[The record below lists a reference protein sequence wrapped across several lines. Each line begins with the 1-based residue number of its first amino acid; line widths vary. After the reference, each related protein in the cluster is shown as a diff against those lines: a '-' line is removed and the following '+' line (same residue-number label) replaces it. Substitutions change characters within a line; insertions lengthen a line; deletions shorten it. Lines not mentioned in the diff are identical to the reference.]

1 MGYLPEKPTT
11 KDYIIFFKTNPP
23 NTMKKIITLFL
34 LILLCSFAPEQ
45 STSDVK
51 VVAVSDGD
59 TINVILDGVETR
71 VRLASID
78 APEKSQ
84 AYGQKAKEFTS
95 SKCFGQTVKLRI
107 TDTDRYGR
115 KVAFVTL
122 PDGSSL
128 NTELVRAGL
137 AWHYKRYSTDASLD
151 ALQSKARAAGRGLW
165 ADANP
170 VAPWDFR
177 KSESEK

>member
-1 MGYLPEKPTT
+1 
-11 KDYIIFFKTNPP
+11 
-23 NTMKKIITLFL
+23 MKNVFALFA

-45 STSDVK
+45 KTDVVK

-59 TINVILDGVETR
+59 TIKVILDGVETR

-95 SKCFGQTVKLRI
+95 LKCFGQTVTLRI
-107 TDTDRYGR
+107 TDTDKYGR

-128 NTELVRAGL
+128 NRELVRAGL

-151 ALQSKARAAGRGLW
+151 ALQAEAKSAGRGLW
-165 ADANP
+165 ADVNP
-170 VAPWDFR
+170 VAPWDYR
-177 KSESEK
+177 KSGSGN

>member
-1 MGYLPEKPTT
+1 
-11 KDYIIFFKTNPP
+11 
-23 NTMKKIITLFL
+23 MKNVFALFAV
-34 LILLCSFAPEQ
+34 ILLCSFAPEQ
-45 STSDVK
+45 KTDVVK

-59 TINVILDGVETR
+59 TIKVILDGVETR

-84 AYGQKAKEFTS
+84 AYGQKSKEFTS
-95 SKCFGQTVKLRI
+95 SKCFGQAVTLRI
-107 TDTDRYGR
+107 TDTDKYGR

-122 PDGSSL
+122 PDGTSL
-128 NTELVRAGL
+128 NRELVRAGL

-151 ALQSKARAAGRGLW
+151 ELQAEAKAAGLGLW
-165 ADANP
+165 ADVNP

-177 KSESEK
+177 KSD

>member
-1 MGYLPEKPTT
+1 
-11 KDYIIFFKTNPP
+11 
-23 NTMKKIITLFL
+23 MKKLFSL
-34 LILLCSFAPEQ
+34 VTLILLCSFTPQE
-45 STSDVK
+45 SHSVK

-59 TINVILDGVETR
+59 TIKVILDGVETR

-78 APEKSQ
+78 APERSQ
-84 AYGQKAKEFTS
+84 GYGQIAKEFTS
-95 SKCFGQTVKLRI
+95 SKCFGLTVTLRI
-107 TDTDRYGR
+107 TDTDKYGR

-122 PDGSSL
+122 PDGTTL
-128 NTELVRAGL
+128 NRELVRAGL

-151 ALQSKARAAGRGLW
+151 DLQAEAKAAGRGLW

-177 KSESEK
+177 KRESGN